1 MAQYDLVGR
10 FYFKQTSNG
19 NLIGEYS
26 NYAALS
32 ANEPQVATE
41 SADFLG
47 DWDDS
52 KDKFIG
58 AYRSSWAYDGVA
70 VFATLTITPHKS
82 KNKLFTLEWR
92 GIENYEGE
100 GMLCDDILIG
110 DYHPV
115 PPRQAQPNAPVSP
128 LPST

>member
-58 AYRSSWAYDGVA
+58 EYRSSWAYETVA
-70 VFATLTITPHKS
+70 IFSKLTISQHSS
-82 KNKLFTLEWR
+82 KKKLFTLKWR
-92 GIENYEGE
+92 GTNGEEYDGE

-110 DYHPV
+110 DYHPFS
-115 PPRQAQPNAPVSP
+115 QTNAPVSL